1 MQEVR
6 EKNGEVC
13 LWDTTRGGQGQGGR
27 ELERSGRATIPG
39 RAAGPR
45 IGPRSQVEIH
55 NAAQAASSK
64 LCAVAAVRGAALWY
78 APREAAGP
86 YRCAARRGLGSSSC
100 SHSTGFFWFALG
112 LCYLH
117 AWHAHR
123 SFGRGPP
130 ASPLTPALDL
140 SMTRSSPPSFRPAAD
155 GQTGWS
161 QARQTEVLLQPR
173 CQLGPSACL
182 MHDSVATASATRG
195 SKTGPAPAGD
205 GRAGSRKSGVPVV
218 LHRSIY
224 GLRLGRLW
232 IGCYGARGI
241 RKWGPTGR

>member
-1 MQEVR
+1 MTQNGPERLGCRSHSVQEVR
-6 EKNGEVC
+6 EKQGEVC

-100 SHSTGFFWFALG
+100 SHSTGTFFWFSLD

-123 SFGRGPP
+123 PFGRGPP
-130 ASPLTPALDL
+130 PSPLNPVLGPVNDTVL
-140 SMTRSSPPSFRPAAD
+140 PSF
-155 GQTGWS
+155 
-161 QARQTEVLLQPR
+161 L
-173 CQLGPSACL
+173 PSC
-182 MHDSVATASATRG
+182 S
-195 SKTGPAPAGD
+195 
-205 GRAGSRKSGVPVV
+205 
-218 LHRSIY
+218 
-224 GLRLGRLW
+224 
-232 IGCYGARGI
+232 
-241 RKWGPTGR
+241 